1 MFNKKKNKETDP
13 VKEKQKIVN
22 ESIKNA
28 KKEKK
33 KTKKKQPKIDRFDI
47 KEAIPFTYDEEK
59 NMFKD
64 LDGNYIMMVRTAGT
78 NIFGFK
84 DNDQYAFIR
93 AFSRI
98 FNNSI
103 GAGQIY
109 SYMIG
114 ADVDGYVADFQ
125 YFKDN
130 LNLSNTQ
137 ERIRYEILDEAQ
149 RRLKYTAL
157 TKELVDR
164 CFVFILKGADV
175 FQLEQRCQEIVATLG
190 SYQKTNI
197 LDFMDTFLVI
207 YNFYHPQ
214 ASKLF
219 TEMAKE
225 ADDIMDYLYP
235 TRIGMVDVGFR
246 QCVELDRVFCRT
258 KYIHVYRKE
267 PAFALMSYLATA
279 GDIDFSMH
287 FKPAES
293 GALTKSLDKEI
304 HNI

>member
-1 MFNKKKNKETDP
+1 MFGIFKRKNKNKDIDP
-13 VKEKQKIVN
+13 VKEKQKLVN
-22 ESIKNA
+22 DSIKNS
-28 KKEKK
+28 KMEKK
-33 KTKKKQPKIDRFDI
+33 KKKKKQPKIDRFDI
-47 KEAIPFTYDEEK
+47 RDAIPFTYDEEK

-109 SYMIG
+109 SYMVG

-130 LNLSNTQ
+130 LNLSNPQ
-137 ERIRYEILDEAQ
+137 DRIRYEILDEAQ

-164 CFVFILKGADV
+164 
-175 FQLEQRCQEIVATLG
+175 
-190 SYQKTNI
+190 
-197 LDFMDTFLVI
+197 
-207 YNFYHPQ
+207 
-214 ASKLF
+214 
-219 TEMAKE
+219 
-225 ADDIMDYLYP
+225 
-235 TRIGMVDVGFR
+235 
-246 QCVELDRVFCRT
+246 
-258 KYIHVYRKE
+258 
-267 PAFALMSYLATA
+267 
-279 GDIDFSMH
+279 
-287 FKPAES
+287 
-293 GALTKSLDKEI
+293 
-304 HNI
+304 